1 MNFLWIQVPIFTKID
16 DFALKNQWNRNLC
29 NFQSSNFHKNWSFGL
44 LKISQ
49 IEFSAIFEVPIF
61 TKVEILASQ
70 KCANLQILNWK
81 LLTAIPQ
88 KLQKLISFRFLK
100 NVFKTVLR
108 TLMSYI
114 SNTQSWNT
122 QNSNGVRFRVNFGC
136 NR

>member
-81 LLTAIPQ
+81 LLTAI
-88 KLQKLISFRFLK
+88 LQKLVSFRFLK
-100 NVFKTVLR
+100 NVLELSLGHWWVTFQTPNHEILKILD
-108 TLMSYI
+108 
-114 SNTQSWNT
+114 
-122 QNSNGVRFRVNFGC
+122 NGVRFRVNFGC